1 MTLDEF
7 HEAVKELFEE
17 LNENDNYEF
26 LLTTC
31 NFDIENKV
39 LETAIFSYGC
49 AACVA
54 IEVSKLLIAGD
65 IEHSK
70 KDSKKETKH

>member
-7 HEAVKELFEE
+7 HEAVRELFEE
-17 LNENDNYEF
+17 LNDNDDYEF

-31 NFDIENKV
+31 HFNLENSI

-54 IEVSKLLIAGD
+54 TEVSKLLVAGE
-65 IEHSK
+65 IEH
-70 KDSKKETKH
+70 SKKETKH